1 MVAALSINLI
11 WPDWIV
17 AVRIKDT
24 LLGAFRQLL
33 RPLVRTLLRHG
44 VSYPE
49 FAETSQ
55 SVFVE
60 VARADFAAPPNL
72 GSSYGQ
78 VSQLTGM
85 SAADVARITESLV
98 RGTQPSTANL
108 NRIGRILAGWH
119 QDPDFTGPYGL
130 PLELQRSGQENSFEE
145 LVRRY
150 GGGAAPSA
158 ALTELQ
164 DVGVVTDGK
173 AGRIRVLTRAY
184 IPTQEDPA
192 SFQFF
197 GVALR
202 DLAETLDFNLNSPSD
217 AGYFERRV
225 WAPAG
230 ILPTDLPEFDALVH
244 KRGQQFLETLDNY
257 LTAKES
263 DAESVPADQK
273 IKVGVGV
280 FMFSDAHRSIRED

>member
-1 MVAALSINLI
+1 MVAGIAINRC
-11 WPDWIV
+11 WSVWIV
-17 AVRIKDT
+17 VARIKDT

-44 VSYPE
+44 VSYSE
-49 FAETSQ
+49 FSDTSKA
-55 SVFVE
+55 VFIE
-60 VARADFAAPPNL
+60 VAEADFI
-72 GSSYGQ
+72 SSPRLPDSSAQ
-78 VSQLTGM
+78 LSLLTGLTR
-85 SAADVARITESLV
+85 AEVDEVRENLARGG
-98 RGTQPSTANL
+98 RPSTANL

-130 PLELQRSGQENSFEE
+130 PLELSRFGPGNSFEE

-150 GGGAAPSA
+150 GDGASTASSLA
-158 ALTELQ
+158 ELQ
-164 DVGVVTDGK
+164 QVGVVAEGK

-192 SFQFF
+192 GFQFF

-202 DLAETLDFNLNSPSD
+202 DLAETLDFNLKSD
-217 AGYFERRV
+217 SDSGYFERRV
-225 WAPAG
+225 WTPAG
-230 ILPTDLPEFDALVH
+230 VLMTDLPEFDALVY

-257 LTAKES
+257 LTAKETE
-263 DAESVPADQK
+263 AALVPPDQK

-280 FMFSDAHRSIRED
+280 YMFSDAHRSTKDD

>member
-1 MVAALSINLI
+1 MVAAIAVNPWWSVWNV
-11 WPDWIV
+11 V
-17 AVRIKDT
+17 ARIKDT

-44 VSYPE
+44 VSYSE
-49 FAETSQ
+49 FAETSK

-60 VARADFAAPPNL
+60 VAEADFLRNAQLPDNPTQL
-72 GSSYGQ
+72 SL
-78 VSQLTGM
+78 LTGI
-85 SAADVARITESLV
+85 SRTEVEQVREELARGSK
-98 RGTQPSTANL
+98 PSTANL

-130 PLELQRSGQENSFEE
+130 PLELSRYGSGNTLEE

-150 GGGAAPSA
+150 GGGVSTAASLA
-158 ALTELQ
+158 ELQ
-164 DVGVVTDGK
+164 QVGVVAEGK
-173 AGRIRVLTRAY
+173 SGRVRVLTRSY
-184 IPTQEDPA
+184 IPNQEDPA

-202 DLAETLDFNLNSPSD
+202 DLAETLDINLNSDSD

-225 WAPAG
+225 WTPAG
-230 ILPTDLPEFDALVH
+230 VLMTDLPEFDALVH
-244 KRGQQFLETLDNY
+244 QRGQQFLETLDNY
-257 LTAKES
+257 LTAKETE
-263 DAESVPADQK
+263 AEHFAPDQK

-280 FMFSDAHRSIRED
+280 YMFSDAHRSIRED